1 MLVVTY
7 NIISSVSLFD
17 PLPMALNVYQGFQP
31 LILLFKVVPDMT
43 SAYAANPQKI
53 AGGAA

>member
-7 NIISSVSLFD
+7 NIISGVSLFD